1 MCVGVDYFMIFHFV
15 LRARTQITNLL
26 CVEGRSNQQGE
37 NLSLQQY
44 GIYLL
49 QILTYFPRKCC
60 KKKGNQRDVLVS
72 IGSRGAL
79 KKTPPHSNDVFE
91 ARSIR
96 GVAKHILHFCNNG
109 QIRLMWV

>member
-1 MCVGVDYFMIFHFV
+1 MCVGMDYFMIFHFV

-44 GIYLL
+44 GLYLL
-49 QILTYFPRKCC
+49 QILTYFPRC
-60 KKKGNQRDVLVS
+60 KKKGNQ
-72 IGSRGAL
+72 RGAL
-79 KKTPPHSNDVFE
+79 KKTPPHSNDVYVFE
-91 ARSIR
+91 ARSIS
-96 GVAKHILHFCNNG
+96 GVAKYVLHFCING